1 MSSAGLGSCGWD
13 GRLRRMAW
21 QWRHR
26 MQPLLPLLALGA
38 DVCWMLL
45 TALLL
50 PPFASSPDLTTPP
63 PLPSPAA
70 PSSPVAAPRRYHYN
84 VSNHR
89 LDVHVSKGFDDG
101 LYISSVCACGD
112 LWAIIMD
119 AGTGF
124 SQQVGCTAWG
134 GLAGCARYRQSKYGC
149 SQLAAFLPGWPWH
162 GSRGPLFF

>member
-1 MSSAGLGSCGWD
+1 MEEGEEEEEEAEEET
-13 GRLRRMAW
+13 RR
-21 QWRHR
+21 QRR
-26 MQPLLPLLALGA
+26 R
-38 DVCWMLL
+38 
-45 TALLL
+45 TAT
-50 PPFASSPDLTTPP
+50 PATTPCP
-63 PLPSPAA
+63 TPLPSPAA
-70 PSSPVAAPRRYHYN
+70 LSSPVAAPRRYHYN

-112 LWAIIMD
+112 LWAIIMH